1 MNRKNKRN
9 SEESITPQQFLYIKK
24 RIIDVRNL
32 KRKNVLKIKKKH
44 LETKEKG
51 KTAASV
57 NK

>member
-1 MNRKNKRN
+1 MNRQNKRN
-9 SEESITPQQFLYIKK
+9 SEKSITPQQFIYRKK

-32 KRKNVLKIKKKH
+32 KRKNVLKIKKN

-57 NK
+57 DK